1 MKLSKKI
8 NILLIILSLFLI
20 IPNVEAKTLRD
31 LKNELAALKQKKA
44 NNDNQKKLTEQDR
57 NNINDNIKAISN
69 KITESENT
77 ITKLN
82 NDIADLTEKISQKE
96 LEIKEVIHFLQISN
110 GENAYLEYIFGS
122 KDITDFIYRSAVSG
136 QLVSYNDKLMDE
148 YNDTIKKN
156 KDKQVELK
164 NEMERLA
171 VKQQELEAEFQKLG
185 QEMKNISELSMTI
198 DEEIAA
204 QEKAVYHYEKELK
217 CKLDDNINN
226 CGSVPYS
233 GKFIRPVTNGRI
245 TSNYGSRCYWNSLQG
260 RNVCTYHYGIDI
272 SGGDTKI
279 YATAPGTVVSIQWY
293 QSCGGNKIFVH
304 HNINGTYYTT
314 GYYHL
319 KTINVKV
326 GDYVDQNTVIATM
339 GGDSSTW
346 SYDKC
351 TTGQHLHLAVATGLY
366 LKDYSYWSQWEAHN
380 INPTS
385 VVNFPAYG
393 VWFSNRVTRY

>member
-1 MKLSKKI
+1 MKIKKLY
-8 NILLIILSLFLI
+8 ILLAVISLFLI
-20 IPNVEAKTLRD
+20 TPNANAKTLRD

-44 NNDNQKKLTEQDR
+44 NNESQKKLTEQER
-57 NNINDNIKAISN
+57 NTINNNIKATSN

-77 ITKLN
+77 IKQ
-82 NDIADLTEKISQKE
+82 LTEEINDLNDKIKEKE
-96 LEIKEVIHFLQISN
+96 LEIKEIIHFLQVSN

-148 YNDTIKKN
+148 YNDTIVKN
-156 KDKQVELK
+156 KEKQVNLK
-164 NEMERLA
+164 NEIESLGA
-171 VKQQELEAEFQKLG
+171 KQKELEVQFEKLG
-185 QEMKNISELSMTI
+185 SEIKNISEISMSI
-198 DEEIAA
+198 DEEISA

-217 CKLDDNINN
+217 CELDEDINS
-226 CGSVPYS
+226 CGKIPFS

-245 TSNYGSRCYWNSLQG
+245 TSNYGSRCYWNQTQG

-279 YATAPGTVVSIQWY
+279 YAAAPGTVASIQWY
-293 QSCGGNKIFVH
+293 QSCGGTKIFVH
-304 HNINGTYYTT
+304 HNVNGTYYTT

-319 KTINVKV
+319 KTVNVKV

-351 TTGQHLHLAVATGLY
+351 TTGQHLHFAVATGLY
-366 LKDYSYWSQWEAHN
+366 LRDYTYWSQFEAHN
-380 INPTS
+380 LNTVS

-393 VWFSNRVTRY
+393 VWFANRVTKY

>member
-1 MKLSKKI
+1 MKLSKKL
-8 NILLIILSLFLI
+8 NILLIILCLFLI

-44 NNDNQKKLTEQDR
+44 NNEKEKKLTEQER
-57 NNINDNIKAISN
+57 ATVNNNIKATTN

-77 ITKLN
+77 IEKLTVEI
-82 NDIADLTEKISQKE
+82 NDLSDKIKEKE
-96 LEIKEVIHFLQISN
+96 LEIKEIIHFLQVSN

-156 KDKQVELK
+156 KNKQEELK
-164 NEMERLA
+164 DAIKSLEA
-171 VKQQELEAEFQKLG
+171 KQKELEVEFQKLG
-185 QEMKNISELSMTI
+185 EEMKSMSEISMSI
-198 DEEIAA
+198 DEEISA
-204 QEKAVYHYEKELK
+204 QEKAVNHYEKELK
-217 CKLDDNINN
+217 CKLDDDINN
-226 CGSVPYS
+226 CGTIPFS
-233 GKFIRPVTNGRI
+233 GKLIRPVLNGRI
-245 TSNYGSRCYWNSLQG
+245 TSRYGARCYCNQTQG
-260 RNVCTYHYGIDI
+260 REICTYHYGIDI
-272 SGGDTKI
+272 AGGDTKI
-279 YATAPGTVVSIQWY
+279 YAAAPGTVASIQWY
-293 QSCGGNKIFVH
+293 QSCGGTKIFVH

-319 KTINVKV
+319 KTVNVKV
-326 GDYVDQNTVIATM
+326 GDYVDQNKVIATM

-351 TTGQHLHLAVATGLY
+351 STGQHLHFAVATGLY
-366 LKDYSYWSQWEAHN
+366 LRDYSYWSQWEAHN
-380 INPTS
+380 LNPVS

-393 VWFSNRVTRY
+393 VWFANRVTKY